1 MGGVYRSILK
11 PHYALS
17 LDDETLS
24 IINKPKHPPPQKK
37 EGKTRNK
44 MEGFRVWCL
53 FLTRRANKMLL
64 ATKATAIYWPVAAQL
79 NKKQKN

>member
-24 IINKPKHPPPQKK
+24 IINKPKHPPKK
-37 EGKTRNK
+37 RGQNK
-44 MEGFRVWCL
+44 EQNGRV
-53 FLTRRANKMLL
+53 
-64 ATKATAIYWPVAAQL
+64 
-79 NKKQKN
+79 